1 MVTLETIRKDM
12 EAQLALDN
20 NIQSVV
26 VNADT
31 IDEALSDAAVQLD
44 SKVSYLEYEV
54 IEKGSDGFL
63 GLAKKPWKVRI
74 YQTSEGLAKK
84 KKVVSSSGIS
94 SEEFS
99 EEIKTVDQDGLFYIR
114 HFGNDICLKV
124 VLPGGKGKN
133 VDPKEII

>member
-44 SKVSYLEYEV
+44 SKVSYLEYEFM
-54 IEKGSDGFL
+54 EKCSD
-63 GLAKKPWKVRI
+63 
-74 YQTSEGLAKK
+74 
-84 KKVVSSSGIS
+84 
-94 SEEFS
+94 
-99 EEIKTVDQDGLFYIR
+99 
-114 HFGNDICLKV
+114 
-124 VLPGGKGKN
+124 
-133 VDPKEII
+133 